1 MVICR
6 DEEQTEGVMSYKRGR
21 LFLLLACVFG
31 LFSGCGQT
39 PPAGTQSAED
49 GGGGNTEFIT
59 VSDAKSAVL
68 KNAGFSEEEVRF
80 VRGQLEK
87 ENGVSGYDIEFIC
100 EDAEYDYTVDALTGE
115 ILSMRCEA
123 GEYDLTTVPS
133 QDAQTPPAPAGEQT
147 GAEQPDGEQNQQEG
161 QYIGVEAA
169 KQAALNHAGLDADA
183 VRFAHAR
190 LEFDDGYWKYDV
202 EFHQD
207 NMEYD
212 YDIDALTGEILSCEQ
227 DADYRQGLASAA
239 GEQITLE
246 EAVRIALEYAGVDQK
261 DAQRLETEF
270 DYDDGRAEYGIEWH
284 VGRTEYSCDIDA
296 ATGEVLSFERDV
308 D

>member
-1 MVICR
+1 
-6 DEEQTEGVMSYKRGR
+6 
-21 LFLLLACVFG
+21 
-31 LFSGCGQT
+31 
-39 PPAGTQSAED
+39 
-49 GGGGNTEFIT
+49 
-59 VSDAKSAVL
+59 
-68 KNAGFSEEEVRF
+68 
-80 VRGQLEK
+80 
-87 ENGVSGYDIEFIC
+87 
-100 EDAEYDYTVDALTGE
+100 
-115 ILSMRCEA
+115 MRCEA

-227 DADYRQGLASAA
+227 DADYRQWLKSTNNK
-239 GEQITLE
+239 I
-246 EAVRIALEYAGVDQK
+246 
-261 DAQRLETEF
+261 
-270 DYDDGRAEYGIEWH
+270 
-284 VGRTEYSCDIDA
+284 
-296 ATGEVLSFERDV
+296 
-308 D
+308 

>member
-1 MVICR
+1 
-6 DEEQTEGVMSYKRGR
+6 MSYKRGR
-21 LFLLLACVFG
+21 LFLLLVCVFG

-49 GGGGNTEFIT
+49 GEGGNAEFIS

-80 VRGQLEK
+80 VRVQLEK

-100 EDAEYDYTVDALTGE
+100 EEAEYDYTVDALTGE

-133 QDAQTPPAPAGEQT
+133 QDPQTPPAPVGEQT
-147 GAEQPDGEQNQQEG
+147 GTEQPDGAQNQQEG

-169 KQAALNHAGLDADA
+169 KQAALNHAGVAADA

-207 NMEYD
+207 NMKYD

-227 DADYRQGLASAA
+227 DADYRQGLDSAA
-239 GEQITLE
+239 GGQISME

-296 ATGEVLSFERDV
+296 VTGEVLSFEREV

>member
-1 MVICR
+1 
-6 DEEQTEGVMSYKRGR
+6 MSYKKGR
-21 LFLLLACVFG
+21 LFLLLACVLG

-49 GGGGNTEFIT
+49 GEGGSAEFIT

-80 VRGQLEK
+80 VRVQLEK

-100 EDAEYDYTVDALTGE
+100 EEAEYDYTVDALTGE

-133 QDAQTPPAPAGEQT
+133 QDPQTPSAPAGEQS
-147 GAEQPDGEQNQQEG
+147 GAEQPDGAQNQQEG

-239 GEQITLE
+239 GEQISLE

-270 DYDDGRAEYGIEWH
+270 DYDDGRAEYEIEWH
-284 VGRTEYSCDIDA
+284 VGRMEYSCDIDA
-296 ATGEVLSFERDV
+296 ATGQVLSFEREV